1 MRVLMVDD
9 SGPVRK
15 RICERIRAIP
25 GVTQVDEATGG
36 DVALTRLSDDPPD
49 LMVLDLQMPGTSG
62 FRVLAQSRQTAS
74 PVVIVFTNSPEYRE
88 HCLRTG
94 AAYFFDKATE
104 ADALLETIQRLAAR
118 PELPNVPDRMRDLA
132 HHIVQRV
139 ATPMLV
145 LDARLHVYS
154 ANRAF
159 LERFASSRGDLEGR
173 ALNEIQG
180 FRCDV
185 AELHPLLLDAP
196 REGHAVSTF
205 DAHAVDADGNAR
217 VFVVTAER
225 LATDVTDSPSLLL
238 LQLEDVT
245 ARRHSEEAL
254 DAERRELARSNA
266 ALAEFAHAASH
277 DLQEPLRKVIAF
289 TDRVV
294 SRYGALLP
302 EEGLGYLSRISN
314 ATLRMRS
321 LIEGMLAC
329 ARAAGERP
337 TVEAVNLDALV
348 QEVLTDLEMRIE
360 EVGARIE
367 ITGLPTIDADRFQM
381 RQLIQNLLSNAIRF
395 RRTDVVP
402 QIIISASVA
411 GGAMELR
418 VEDNGIGFEE
428 RYRERI
434 FGMFMR
440 LHGRDQY
447 HGSGIGLALCRT
459 IAERHR
465 GSIVAHSRLGEGSTF
480 VVTLPLSQARESS
493 AVVRGVSS

>member
-9 SGPVRK
+9 SEPVRK

-25 GVTQVDEATGG
+25 GVTQVEEGAGGEA
-36 DVALTRLSDDPPD
+36 ALTRLSDDPPD

-62 FRVLAQSRQTAS
+62 FRVLAQARQPSS
-74 PVVIVFTNSPEYRE
+74 PVVIIFTNSPEYRE
-88 HCLRTG
+88 QCLRRG
-94 AAYFFDKATE
+94 AAFFFDKSTE
-104 ADALLETIQRLAAR
+104 VDALLETIQQLAMPAEPPVAR
-118 PELPNVPDRMRDLA
+118 DPMRDLA
-132 HHIVQRV
+132 HDIVQRV

-154 ANRAF
+154 VNRAF
-159 LERFASSRGDLEGR
+159 LEQFASSRDEVEGR
-173 ALNEIQG
+173 ALNGIQG

-185 AELHPLLLDAP
+185 AALDPLLRDGA
-196 REGHAVSTF
+196 REDHATITF
-205 DAHAVDADGNAR
+205 DAHGGAR

-225 LATDVTDSPSLLL
+225 LATDVKNAPSLLL

-245 ARRHSEEAL
+245 ARRRSEEAL

-289 TDRVV
+289 TDRVA

-302 EEGLGYLSRISN
+302 EDGLGYLSRISN

-329 ARAAGERP
+329 ARAAGEDP

-367 ITGLPTIDADRFQM
+367 VTGLPTIDADRFQM

-395 RRTDVVP
+395 RRAEVP
-402 QIIISASVA
+402 PRITISASVA

-465 GSIVAHSRLGEGSTF
+465 GSIVAHSRVGEGSTF
-480 VVTLPLSQARESS
+480 VVTLPLAQARKSFAMPL
-493 AVVRGVSS
+493 AVAS

>member
-9 SGPVRK
+9 SEPVRK

-25 GVTQVDEATGG
+25 GVTQVDEDEGG
-36 DVALTRLSDDPPD
+36 AAALTRLSDDPPD

-62 FRVLAQSRQTAS
+62 FRVLAEARHPSS
-74 PVVIVFTNSPEYRE
+74 PVVIILTNSPEYRE
-88 HCLRTG
+88 HCLRRG
-94 AAYFFDKATE
+94 AAFFFDKATE
-104 ADALLETIQRLAAR
+104 VDALLETIQLLAMPSAPPVAR
-118 PELPNVPDRMRDLA
+118 DRMRDLA
-132 HHIVQRV
+132 HDIVQRV

-159 LERFASSRGDLEGR
+159 LEQFVSSREEVAGR
-173 ALNEIQG
+173 ALNQIQG
-180 FRCDV
+180 FRFDMT
-185 AELHPLLLDAP
+185 ELHPLLLCAA
-196 REGHAVSTF
+196 REGHAVRTF
-205 DAHAVDADGNAR
+205 DAHAVGADGSAR

-225 LATDVTDSPSLLL
+225 LATDVADTPSLLL

-245 ARRHSEEAL
+245 ARRRSEETL

-266 ALAEFAHAASH
+266 ALGEFAHAASH

-289 TDRVV
+289 TDRVA

-302 EEGLGYLSRISN
+302 EDGLGYLSRISN

-329 ARAAGERP
+329 ALAAGEHT

-367 ITGLPTIDADRFQM
+367 VTGLPSVDADRFQM

-395 RRTDVVP
+395 RRTEVP
-402 QIIISASVA
+402 TRITISASVVA
-411 GGAMELR
+411 GTMELR
-418 VEDNGIGFEE
+418 VADNGIGFEE

-440 LHGRDQY
+440 LHGREQY

-465 GSIVAHSRLGEGSTF
+465 GSIVAHSRPGEGSTF
-480 VVTLPLSQARESS
+480 VVTLPLSQARKS
-493 AVVRGVSS
+493 AMPLAVAS